1 MNSKERVQA
10 ALRHQPTDRVPI
22 FMWFHPETAQILG
35 QLLEIPAG
43 WVGDAMGNDV
53 RQTWVNN
60 NFAMEGIV
68 HQRDGEGHIDA
79 WGIHW
84 VRGFGFN
91 QIEAHPLARS
101 TRAEAL
107 AYAFPEDQIP
117 TLFAAMDGVAQA
129 ARQKD
134 PSESYFL
141 GCDISPCAYEMYWR
155 LRGMEQALL
164 DMAEAPDFA
173 AHMMQRCADFAV
185 RLGEEAFRRYP
196 LDWLWTGDDVASQ
209 TSLIMSPRAWRRLV
223 KPALESTFKLGKA
236 RGVWVAFHCC
246 GALRPILPDLIEMGM
261 DVLNPVQANCPGM
274 DIFELKKEFGEQ
286 ITFMGGLDTQYLLPQ
301 GTVREVR
308 QAARKILDQVA
319 YNGGYILA
327 ASHTIP
333 PETPLDNIF
342 ALYAEAGIPKEAI
355 FDRASDLRTRRNKNS
370 VGILIPPHE
379 RGV

>member
-1 MNSKERVQA
+1 MNSKERVRASLQ
-10 ALRHQPTDRVPI
+10 HQPTDRVPI
-22 FMWFHPETAQILG
+22 FMWFHPETAQLLG

-68 HQRDGEGHIDA
+68 HPNDGDSHIDV
-79 WGIHW
+79 WGIQW
-84 VRGFGFN
+84 VRGFSFN
-91 QIEAHPLARS
+91 QIAYHPLANS
-101 TRAEAL
+101 TLEEVL
-107 AYAFPEDQIP
+107 AYSFPEDQIP
-117 TLFAAMDGVAQA
+117 ALFTAMDQVAQA
-129 ARQKD
+129 AQQGD
-134 PSESYFL
+134 YFL

-155 LRGMEQALL
+155 LRGMERALL
-164 DMAEAPDFA
+164 DMIEKPDFA
-173 AHMMQRCADFAV
+173 AIMLQRCADFAV

-236 RGVWVAFHCC
+236 HGVWVAFHCC
-246 GALRPILPDLIEMGM
+246 GALRPIIPDLIEMGM

-274 DIFELKKEFGEQ
+274 DIFTLKKEFGEY
-286 ITFMGGLDTQYLLPQ
+286 ITLMGGLDTQYLLPQ
-301 GTVREVR
+301 GKAHEVR

-333 PETPLDNIF
+333 PETPLENIF
-342 ALYAEAGIPKEAI
+342 ALYEEIGIPKEAI
-355 FDRASDLRTRRNKNS
+355 FDRAAALRNRSKLDATAKES
-370 VGILIPPHE
+370 KVVG
-379 RGV
+379 VV